1 MTQVPA
7 TFGIFLLAAAV
18 SASVHA
24 QQVAP
29 APAAQQQEGE
39 EKEDQVRSPAVTDL
53 DRVVATG
60 TRALKAIDKIP
71 GAITVVSP
79 AEVQHTLSITEDAT
93 AVLARTVPGY
103 AESSQ
108 QMSNSGETLR
118 GRTALRLF
126 DGIPQTSP
134 LREGN
139 RSGTFTDMGVI
150 GRIEVINGPSASE
163 GIGASGGII
172 NYISRTP
179 EQGTHTQVVSRY
191 SSQSHDDS
199 EGWKFGIN
207 FGHKQDSFDVLF
219 SAAVIERG
227 SPYDGNGRRIG
238 LRGSGSLADSQSRNL
253 FLKGGYQFGADNTQ
267 RLQASI
273 SRFKVAGNGNYV
285 GVNGNR
291 ALGITNTAV
300 PGRTLNGK
308 AEFNDFEQDV
318 LSYTHQNF
326 GGGTLIVDAYQADQA
341 MRYPAENGS
350 DKQDPLISPLGTL
363 VDQSEIRSRKHG
375 VRGSWTRQDLFTID
389 GLEMR
394 AGLDIVA
401 DESEQ
406 SLALTGRLWV
416 PPMHYKS
423 IAPYAQLSYDIGRV
437 TLSGG
442 LRRENGELSVESY
455 TTTWFRNRVLVGGGK
470 LDYQANLPNFGAIV
484 RLPDN
489 WSIFAS
495 YGKGFSL
502 PNIGIPLRNIN
513 KPGQSV
519 DGILD
524 LQAVIVDNKEIG
536 ANWRGSRG
544 SIGGSYYDSKSELGV
559 SLAVDPVTSD
569 YIMLRQPVLIKGYEL
584 NGSLKLSEQWRAN
597 AIYSHIEGRTASIT
611 GGPLNREMGVTDI
624 NPDKFATSFSWTFLP
639 KAELTVGATR
649 LFSRDLNGGTKFE
662 EHTRG
667 YTLYDL
673 VVNYDTGRFGELS
686 LGVENVAD
694 RFYIL
699 SFSQVGGQDNY
710 MSGRGRVITLTHSI
724 KF

>member
-1 MTQVPA
+1 MNHRPVRYA
-7 TFGIFLLAAAV
+7 GLLLAAAISSHV
-18 SASVHA
+18 QAQQNQTTQAPADASASE
-24 QQVAP
+24 Q
-29 APAAQQQEGE
+29 AAVQLDTITVTTGSRTA
-39 EKEDQVRSPAVTDL
+39 KAV
-53 DRVVATG
+53 
-60 TRALKAIDKIP
+60 DKIP
-71 GAITVVSP
+71 GAVTVISA
-79 AEVQHTLSITEDAT
+79 AEVQHTLSLTEDAT

-179 EQGTHTQVVSRY
+179 EEGTHTEVVSRY
-191 SSQSHDDS
+191 TTQSHDDS
-199 EGWKFGIN
+199 EGWKLGVN
-207 FGHKQDSFDVLF
+207 FGHKQDSYDVLV
-219 SAAVIERG
+219 SAALLDRG
-227 SPYDGNGRRIG
+227 MPFDGNGRRIG
-238 LRGSGSLADSQSRNL
+238 LRGSGTLADSESRNL
-253 FLKGGYQFGADNTQ
+253 FLKGGINFGEDGSQ

-273 SRFKVAGNGNYV
+273 SRFKVEGKGGYI

-291 ALGITNTAV
+291 ALGITNTSIRGRP
-300 PGRTLNGK
+300 PGGK
-308 AEFNDFEQDV
+308 TEFNDFEQAV
-318 LSYTHQNF
+318 LSYIHQDLA
-326 GGGTLIVDAYQADQA
+326 GGTLTLDAYKADQA
-341 MRYPAENGS
+341 MRYPAETGS
-350 DKQDPLISPLGTL
+350 DKQDPLIAPLGTL
-363 VDQSEIRSRKHG
+363 IDQSEIHSRKKG
-375 VRGSWTRQDLFTID
+375 MRGSWTRQDLFSIE

-394 AGLDIVA
+394 AGVDVVE

-416 PPMHYKS
+416 PPMLYKS
-423 IAPYAQLSYDIGRV
+423 TAPYVQLSYDIGPV

-442 LRRENGELSVESY
+442 FRREDGELSVDSY
-455 TTTWFRNRVLVGGGK
+455 TTTWFRNRVFVEGGQ

-484 RLPDN
+484 RLPAN
-489 WSIFAS
+489 WSVFAS

-524 LQAVIVDNKEIG
+524 LQAVVVDNQEIG
-536 ANWRGSRG
+536 VNWRGEHG
-544 SIGGSYYDSKSELGV
+544 SFGGSYYDSESDLGV

-569 YIMLRQPVLIKGYEL
+569 YIMLRQPVHIKGYEL
-584 NGSLKLSEQWRAN
+584 NGSLNLSEQWRAN
-597 AIYSHIEGRTASIT
+597 AIYSHIEGKTASTT
-611 GGPLNREMGVTDI
+611 GGPLNREIGVTDI
-624 NPDKFATSFSWTFLP
+624 NPDKLAASFSWKFLAR
-639 KAELTVGATR
+639 AELTLGATR
-649 LFSRDLNGGTKFE
+649 LFSRDVNEGTSRA
-662 EHTRG
+662 EHTTG

-673 VVNYDTGRFGELS
+673 VVNYDTGRFGKLS
-686 LGVENVAD
+686 LGVENVTD
-694 RFYIL
+694 KFYIL
-699 SFSQVGGQDNY
+699 SYSQVGGQDNY
-710 MSGRGRVITLTHSI
+710 MAGRGRVISLTHSI
-724 KF
+724 RF

>member
-1 MTQVPA
+1 MNHRPVQYA
-7 TFGIFLLAAAV
+7 GLLLAAAISSHVQAQQTQTTQAPADV
-18 SASVHA
+18 SASE
-24 QQVAP
+24 Q
-29 APAAQQQEGE
+29 AAVQLDTITVTTGSRTA
-39 EKEDQVRSPAVTDL
+39 KAV
-53 DRVVATG
+53 
-60 TRALKAIDKIP
+60 DKIP
-71 GAITVVSP
+71 GAVTVVSA
-79 AEVQHTLSITEDAT
+79 AEVQHTLSLTEDAT

-172 NYISRTP
+172 NYISKTP
-179 EQGTHTQVVSRY
+179 EEGTHTEVVSRY
-191 SSQSHDDS
+191 TTQSHDDS
-199 EGWKFGIN
+199 EGWKLGVN
-207 FGHKQDSFDVLF
+207 FGHKQDSYDVLV
-219 SAAVIERG
+219 SAALLDRG
-227 SPYDGNGRRIG
+227 MPYDGNGRRIG
-238 LRGSGSLADSQSRNL
+238 LRGSGTLADSESRNL
-253 FLKGGYQFGADNTQ
+253 FLKGGINFGEDGSQ
-267 RLQASI
+267 RLQATI
-273 SRFKVAGNGNYV
+273 SRFKVEGKGNYV

-291 ALGITNTAV
+291 AQGITNTAV
-300 PGRTLNGK
+300 RGQPLGGK
-308 AEFNDFEQDV
+308 TEFNDFEQAV
-318 LSYTHQNF
+318 LSYIHQDLL
-326 GGGTLIVDAYQADQA
+326 GGTLTLDAYKADQA

-350 DKQDPLISPLGTL
+350 DKQDPLIAPLGTL
-363 VDQSEIRSRKHG
+363 VDQSEIHSRKKG
-375 VRGSWTRQDLFTID
+375 MRGSWVRQDVFSIE

-394 AGLDIVA
+394 AGVDVVE

-406 SLALTGRLWV
+406 SLALTDRLWV
-416 PPMHYKS
+416 PPMLYKS
-423 IAPYAQLSYDIGRV
+423 TAPYMQLSYDIGPV

-442 LRRENGELSVESY
+442 FRREDGELSVDSY
-455 TTTWFRNRVLVGGGK
+455 TTTWFRNRVFVEGGQ

-484 RLPDN
+484 RLPSN
-489 WSIFAS
+489 WSVFAS

-524 LQAVIVDNKEIG
+524 LQAVVVDNKEIG
-536 ANWRGSRG
+536 VNWRGERG
-544 SIGGSYYDSKSELGV
+544 SFGGSYYDSESDLGV

-569 YIMLRQPVLIKGYEL
+569 YIMLRQPVRIKGYEFS
-584 NGSLKLSEQWRAN
+584 GSLNLSENWRAN
-597 AIYSHIEGRTASIT
+597 AIYSHIEGKTSSVT
-611 GGPLNREMGVTDI
+611 GGPLNREMGVSDI
-624 NPDKFATSFSWTFLP
+624 NPDKLAASFSWKFMP
-639 KAELTVGATR
+639 NAEFTLGATR
-649 LFSRDLNGGTKFE
+649 LFSRDVNKGTSRA
-662 EHTRG
+662 EHTTG

-673 VVNYDTGRFGELS
+673 AVNYDTGRFGKLS

-694 RFYIL
+694 KFYIL
-699 SFSQVGGQDNY
+699 SYSQVGGQDNY
-710 MSGRGRVITLTHSI
+710 MSGRGRVISLTHSI